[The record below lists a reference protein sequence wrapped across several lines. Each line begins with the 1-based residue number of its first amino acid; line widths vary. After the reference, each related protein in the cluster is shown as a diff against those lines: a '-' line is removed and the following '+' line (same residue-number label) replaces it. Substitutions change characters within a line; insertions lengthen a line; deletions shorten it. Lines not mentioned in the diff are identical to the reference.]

1 MSTPV
6 AEPADPALARVEDNP
21 SHSRFD
27 LWVGDELVGILG
39 YRTAS
44 DDLDASPAGD
54 VPGGD
59 PQVVALMHTV
69 VKEDFGGRGW
79 AAILVREVLEES
91 RVRGWRLRPVCTYV
105 QRYLGTHTEFLALV
119 DDAA

>member
-6 AEPADPALARVEDNP
+6 VATANPALARVEDNP

-39 YRTAS
+39 YRS
-44 DDLDASPAGD
+44 GRDD
-54 VPGGD
+54 PGAPLSGGPQGAD
-59 PQVVALMHTV
+59 PEVVALMHTV

-105 QRYLGTHTEFLALV
+105 QRYLGTHTEFLGLI
-119 DDAA
+119 DGD